1 MGAQLILGA
10 QQILMVL
17 GAQGAQGAQT
27 MNCTKAMCCFRLPA
41 VVNEKAHM
49 GHLCDFSPP
58 FFVWVLDVKGIILS
72 SVEYQLAF
80 FFVNWYF

>member
-1 MGAQLILGA
+1 MCQDVALEGTFLVAGVFTLAFPQY
-10 QQILMVL
+10 VR
-17 GAQGAQGAQT
+17 
-27 MNCTKAMCCFRLPA
+27 MCCFRLPA